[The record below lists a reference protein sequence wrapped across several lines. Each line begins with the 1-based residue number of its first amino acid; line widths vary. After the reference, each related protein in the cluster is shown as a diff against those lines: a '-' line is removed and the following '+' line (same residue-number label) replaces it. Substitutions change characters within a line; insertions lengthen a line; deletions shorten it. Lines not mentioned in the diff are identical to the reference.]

1 MRKRADHRDDWQARM
16 KAKLIN
22 FAAFQVGWFACIL
35 SAAWGHAWLGVL
47 YVLLWAAAHVWM
59 SMNRVVELRLLGLVG
74 YAADSVL
81 VLTGVLAFPE
91 QAVMGWPSTLWMTAM
106 WVNFATTLNA
116 SLGWLRGRYSLGAA
130 FGFIGGPMAY
140 FGGAQLGAVTLAE
153 PMWRSLLVVGIEW
166 AIATPLLLV
175 LVRIVANA
183 GPHAAASPA
192 REAMP

>member
-1 MRKRADHRDDWQARM
+1 M

-22 FAAFQVGWFACIL
+22 FAAFEVGWFACIL
-35 SAAWGHAWLGVL
+35 SAAWGHAWAGVL
-47 YVLLWAAAHVWM
+47 YVLLWVAVHVWM
-59 SMNRVVELRLLGLVG
+59 SIDRGVELRLLVLAGLVG

-81 VLTGVLAFPE
+81 VLTGVLGFPE
-91 QAVMGWPSTLWMTAM
+91 QAVMGWPSTLWMAAM
-106 WVNFATTLNA
+106 WVNFAMTLNA
-116 SLGWLRGRYSLGAA
+116 SLGWLRGKYVLGAV

-140 FGGAQLGAVTLAE
+140 FGGAQFGAVTLAE
-153 PMWRSLLVVGIEW
+153 PLWRSLLLVGIEW

-183 GPHAAASPA
+183 GPRAAGSPA

>member
-1 MRKRADHRDDWQARM
+1 M

-59 SMNRVVELRLLGLVG
+59 SMDRVVELRLLVMAGLLG

-81 VLTGVLAFPE
+81 VLTGVLGFPA
-91 QAVMGWPSTLWMTAM
+91 QAVMGWPSTVWMAAM

-116 SLGWLRGRYSLGAA
+116 SLWWLRGRYVLGAV
-130 FGFIGGPMAY
+130 FGFVGGPMAY
-140 FGGAQLGAVTLAE
+140 FGGVQFGAVTLAE
-153 PMWRSLLVVGIEW
+153 PLWRSLLVVGIEW
-166 AIATPLLLV
+166 AIATPLLLA
-175 LVRIVANA
+175 LLHIGARA
-183 GPHAAASPA
+183 GSRAAASPA